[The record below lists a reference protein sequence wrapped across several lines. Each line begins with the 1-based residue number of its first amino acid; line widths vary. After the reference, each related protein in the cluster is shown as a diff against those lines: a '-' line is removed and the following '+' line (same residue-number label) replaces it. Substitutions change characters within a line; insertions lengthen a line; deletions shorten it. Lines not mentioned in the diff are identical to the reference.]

1 MRKQILLAAA
11 LLLAFGTLHAQQKA
25 TVESFLGQHN
35 YISTGMPILLIAPDG
50 VASAMGDAGAASTPD
65 AYSTHWNNAKFAFV
79 DNDLG
84 ISTTYTPWLRNL
96 GVSDMNFLYL
106 GAYKRINS
114 RSTAAASLTY
124 FSLGELQHTGE
135 DGEDQGTFM
144 PNEFAFDV
152 SYAMKLSEYF
162 SLGASGRFMRS
173 DLTNGMD
180 VEQQSTKA
188 AKGLSADVGIY
199 YQQEVDKGQE
209 VAAGLSITNLGSK
222 LRYSDDN
229 TQAEFL
235 PANLRIGGRY
245 SYEID
250 NYNKI
255 TALLDFNKLLVP
267 TPPYID
273 EDGEVYGRYESIV
286 DYRQTGAMQG
296 AIYSFFDAPGGFKE
310 ELAEVSI
317 SAGAEYWYANTFAVR
332 AGHFYEA
339 KTKGG
344 RQYATVGLGLKYNA
358 FIFDFAYLIPT
369 TNFNTNPLAN
379 TMRISLSVNFGKN
392 KR

>member
-11 LLLAFGTLHAQQKA
+11 LLLAFGALHAQQKA

-50 VASAMGDAGAASTPD
+50 VSSAMGDAGAASTPN

-79 DNDLG
+79 DNELG
-84 ISTTYTPWLRNL
+84 VSTTYTPWLRNL

-106 GAYKRINS
+106 GAYKRINN

-144 PNEFAFDV
+144 PNEFAFDL
-152 SYAMKLSEYF
+152 SYAMKLSDNF

-188 AKGLSADVGIY
+188 AKGLAADVGLY

-222 LRYSDDN
+222 LRYSDDD

-250 NYNKI
+250 DYNKI

-273 EDGEVYGRYESIV
+273 EETGEVYGHYESIV

-296 AIYSFFDAPGGFKE
+296 AINSFFDAPGGFKE
-310 ELAEVSI
+310 ELAEISL

-332 AGHFYEA
+332 AGYFYET
-339 KTKGG
+339 KSKGG
-344 RQYATVGLGLKYNA
+344 RQYVTVGLGIHYNSLLV
-358 FIFDFAYLIPT
+358 DFAYLIPT
-369 TNFNTNPLAN
+369 TNINTNPLAN
-379 TMRISLSVNFGKN
+379 TMRISLSVNFGK
-392 KR
+392 KK